1 MRMRVLPARKGK
13 AVMAVSALV
22 ILAGCSQVPDYT
34 PEAGPLPGDWHNPGI
49 SPLASAVTETAI
61 VAPEDRWWE
70 SFGSAEL
77 NGLVEQALAEGNTL
91 KAAVARIRQAQAQLG
106 TAEAPEW
113 PSLSVSGGESAS
125 KASSS
130 ARSRTSGDSARSYTL
145 GVSASYEVDFWGK
158 RAASVLAAENALQ
171 AARLDRETVGWTLSS
186 GVTGAY
192 LQVLAVRDRLTAARR
207 NLDLSRQTL
216 RLTEQQVQFGE
227 ASGLETAQQRS
238 AVAQIQTQIA
248 ALELQHA
255 QALNALAALLGKSA
269 GEITV
274 QAPGLSGVVLPAVKP
289 GLPSEILRRRP
300 DLRAAEARL
309 VAANADIGEARARYY
324 PSLTLTAERGFASAA
339 LSSLLTPASA
349 IWSIGGSLAAPLF
362 DNGAIDS
369 AVDQAAARREELAA
383 TYRQSVIDALR
394 DTEDALAAN
403 RWLTEQEDRQGEV
416 VTASREARRLAD
428 IRYRGG
434 AVAYMTVLDAER
446 TLLQAEDT
454 AIQVRLSRLTA
465 AVNLSR
471 AVGGSLTLPEIGPA
485 VKP

>member
-1 MRMRVLPARKGK
+1 MRVVAARKGK

-22 ILAGCSQVPDYT
+22 MLAACSQVPDYT
-34 PEAGPLPGDWHNPGI
+34 PETGPLPGAWHNPGV
-49 SPLASAVTETAI
+49 SPLASVVTDTAVI
-61 VAPEDRWWE
+61 APEDRWWE

-77 NGLVEQALAEGNTL
+77 NRLVEQALSDGNDL

-113 PSLSVSGGESAS
+113 PSLSVSGGETAAKRSAS
-125 KASSS
+125 
-130 ARSRTSGDSARSYTL
+130 SRTTSGDSARTYSL
-145 GVSASYEVDFWGK
+145 GLSASYEVDFWGK
-158 RAASVLAAENALQ
+158 RAASVLSAENALQ

-186 GVTGAY
+186 SVATAY
-192 LQVLAVRDRLTAARR
+192 FQVLAVRDRLTAASR
-207 NLDLSRQTL
+207 NLDLSQQTL

-238 AVAQIQTQIA
+238 AVAQIRTQIA

-269 GEITV
+269 GEINV
-274 QAPGLSGVVLPAVKP
+274 QAPGLSGVVLPPVKP
-289 GLPSEILRRRP
+289 GLPSDILRRRP

-309 VAANADIGEARARYY
+309 LAANANIGEARARYY
-324 PSLTLTAERGFASAA
+324 PSLTLTAERGFSSAA

-369 AVDQAAARREELAA
+369 AVDQANARREELAA
-383 TYRQSVIDALR
+383 TYRQSVINALR

-446 TLLQAEDT
+446 TLLQAED
-454 AIQVRLSRLTA
+454 ASILVRLSRLNA
-465 AVNLSR
+465 GVNLSR
-471 AVGGSLTLPEIGPA
+471 AVGGSLSLPA
-485 VKP
+485 VEPAAKP

>member
-1 MRMRVLPARKGK
+1 MRVVAARKGK

-22 ILAGCSQVPDYT
+22 MLAACSQVPDYT
-34 PEAGPLPGDWHNPGI
+34 PETGPLPGAWHNPGV
-49 SPLASAVTETAI
+49 SPLASAVVTDTAVI
-61 VAPEDRWWE
+61 APEDRWWE

-77 NGLVEQALAEGNTL
+77 NRLIEQALSDGNDL

-113 PSLSVSGGESAS
+113 PSLSVSGGETAAKRSAS
-125 KASSS
+125 
-130 ARSRTSGDSARSYTL
+130 SRTTSGDSARSYSL
-145 GVSASYEVDFWGK
+145 GLSASYEVDFWGK
-158 RAASVLAAENALQ
+158 RAASVLSAEN
-171 AARLDRETVGWTLSS
+171 
-186 GVTGAY
+186 
-192 LQVLAVRDRLTAARR
+192 
-207 NLDLSRQTL
+207 
-216 RLTEQQVQFGE
+216 
-227 ASGLETAQQRS
+227 AQQRS
-238 AVAQIQTQIA
+238 AVAQIRTQIA

-269 GEITV
+269 GEINV
-274 QAPGLSGVVLPAVKP
+274 QAPGLSGVVLPPVKP
-289 GLPSEILRRRP
+289 GLPSDILRRRP

-309 VAANADIGEARARYY
+309 LAANANIGEARARYY
-324 PSLTLTAERGFASAA
+324 PSLTLTAERGFSSAA

-369 AVDQAAARREELAA
+369 AVDQANARREELAA

-446 TLLQAEDT
+446 TLLQAED
-454 AIQVRLSRLTA
+454 ASILVRLSRLNA
-465 AVNLSR
+465 GVNLSR
-471 AVGGSLTLPEIGPA
+471 AVGGSLSLPA
-485 VKP
+485 VEPAAKP